1 MEACDA
7 MALKHRRY
15 TSWTIEKCFIL
26 LLSFKRGTRLV
37 GESIQLLRYF
47 TGDLVSTLNS
57 GLVCD

>member
-7 MALKHRRY
+7 MAQASAVHIMDDREMFHII
-15 TSWTIEKCFIL
+15 TF
-26 LLSFKRGTRLV
+26 SFKRGTRLV

>member
-1 MEACDA
+1 MDDRE
-7 MALKHRRY
+7 MFHII
-15 TSWTIEKCFIL
+15 TF
-26 LLSFKRGTRLV
+26 SFKRGTRLV